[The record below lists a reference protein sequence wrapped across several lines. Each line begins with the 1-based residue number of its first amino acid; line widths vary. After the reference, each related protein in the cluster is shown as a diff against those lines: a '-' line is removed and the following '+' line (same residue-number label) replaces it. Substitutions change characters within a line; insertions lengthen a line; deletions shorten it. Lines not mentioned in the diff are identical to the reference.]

1 MHTKQLAFV
10 VAGILSSLALSA
22 CSLDIP
28 DLNNPG
34 LDQVQDTPTAASINT
49 AATGLIIGDRGGK
62 SATTG
67 TVNQLG
73 ILGREAYD
81 FESADVRFVSELL
94 QANLSKA
101 SPFGGAFWAGQYTII
116 RLANIILK
124 GADKVP
130 EFNDDNK
137 SALKGFAHTMIA
149 MEFITIIITHDST
162 GAPIDVDH
170 PLGDPLGPF
179 VSKDAV
185 YTEIARLLDL
195 GFDEL
200 TAAKKS
206 AFTFALSPGYTG
218 FTNADTYA
226 QFNRALKAKIA
237 CYQGSFASGAAK
249 TPNYQAALDAIGK
262 SFISDSRT
270 AMTINF
276 DLGPSHV
283 YSLGSGDVQNGLVN
297 PNIYAHPSLETDAQK
312 QTDGTSLDA
321 RYLAKVDKLLN
332 ADKTVKTITS
342 MTDPALKTTIKFKR
356 YPTNISPVPII
367 RNEELMLYK
376 AEALW
381 FTGDK
386 AGAIDEL
393 NFVRTKS
400 GKLPVLTLDPA
411 TATDAEFLDAL
422 LYERRYSLLFEGGH
436 RWIDLRR
443 FGRELPVDAPNHT
456 RNVRFPVPQA
466 ECDARPGEPACMIT
480 SSQP

>member
-1 MHTKQLAFV
+1 M
-10 VAGILSSLALSA
+10 
-22 CSLDIP
+22 
-28 DLNNPG
+28 
-34 LDQVQDTPTAASINT
+34 
-49 AATGLIIGDRGGK
+49 
-62 SATTG
+62 
-67 TVNQLG
+67 
-73 ILGREAYD
+73 
-81 FESADVRFVSELL
+81 
-94 QANLSKA
+94 
-101 SPFGGAFWAGQYTII
+101 
-116 RLANIILK
+116 
-124 GADKVP
+124 
-130 EFNDDNK
+130 
-137 SALKGFAHTMIA
+137 
-149 MEFITIIITHDST
+149 
-162 GAPIDVDH
+162 
-170 PLGDPLGPF
+170 
-179 VSKDAV
+179 
-185 YTEIARLLDL
+185 YTEIVRLLDL

-226 QFNRALKAKIA
+226 TFNRALKAKIS
-237 CYQGSFASGAAK
+237 CYQGSFASGASK
-249 TPNYQAALDAIGK
+249 TSNYQAALDAIGK

-270 AMTINF
+270 AMTTNF

-312 QTDGTSLDA
+312 QTDATKLDA

-342 MTDPALKTTIKFKR
+342 MTDASLKTTIKFKR

-400 GKLPVLTLDPA
+400 GLLPELNPQPT
-411 TATDAEFLDAL
+411 TDDEFLNAL
-422 LYERRYSLLFEGGH
+422 LYERRYSLMFEGGH

-443 FGRELPVDAPNHT
+443 FGKELPVDAANHT

>member
-10 VAGILSSLALSA
+10 VAGILSSLTLSA

-34 LDQVQDTPTAASINT
+34 LEQVEDTPTAASINT

-101 SPFGGAFWAGQYTII
+101 SPFGGSFWAAQYTII
-116 RLANIILK
+116 RLANIILH

-149 MEFITIIITHDST
+149 MELITVIITHDST
-162 GAPIDVDH
+162 GAVIDTDH

-179 VSKDAV
+179 VPKDAV
-185 YTEIARLLDL
+185 YTEIARLLDQ
-195 GFDEL
+195 GYDEL
-200 TAAKKS
+200 VAAKKS
-206 AFTFALSPGYTG
+206 AFTFQLSPGYTG

-226 QFNRALKAKIA
+226 TFNRALKAKIS
-237 CYQGSFASGAAK
+237 CYQK
-249 TPNYQAALDAIGK
+249 NYMAALDALGK
-262 SFISDSRT
+262 SFLSDSRT
-270 AMTINF
+270 AMTTNF
-276 DLGPSHV
+276 DLGTSHV
-283 YSLGSGDVQNGLVN
+283 YSLGAGDVQNGLVN
-297 PNIYAHPSLETDAQK
+297 PNIYAHPTLETDAQK
-312 QTDGTSLDA
+312 QADGTLDA
-321 RYLAKVDKLLN
+321 RFGAKVEQLLN

-342 MTDPALKTTIKFKR
+342 MTDAALKTTLKFKR

-386 AGAIDEL
+386 TGAIDEL

-400 GKLPVLTLDPA
+400 GKLPVLSPDPA
-411 TATDAEFLDAL
+411 TDDEFINAL
-422 LYERRYSLLFEGGH
+422 LYERRYSLMFEGGH

-443 FGRELPVDAPNHT
+443 FGKELPVDAPNHT

-466 ECDARPGEPACMIT
+466 ECDARPGEAACAIT

>member
-1 MHTKQLAFV
+1 MHTKQLALV

-101 SPFGGAFWAGQYTII
+101 SPFGGAFWAAQYTII

-179 VSKDAV
+179 VPTDAV

-226 QFNRALKAKIA
+226 TFNRALKAKIA
-237 CYQGSFASGAAK
+237 CYQK
-249 TPNYQAALDAIGK
+249 NYQAALDAVGK

-283 YSLGSGDVQNGLVN
+283 YSLGSGDQQNGLVN

-312 QTDGTSLDA
+312 QTDGTTLDA
-321 RYLAKVDKLLN
+321 RFVAKVDKLLN

-342 MTDPALKTTIKFKR
+342 MTDPSLKTTIKFKR

-400 GKLPVLTLDPA
+400 GKLPVLSPDPA
-411 TATDAEFLDAL
+411 TDDEFVNAL
-422 LYERRYSLLFEGGH
+422 LYERRYSLMFEGGH

-443 FGRELPVDAPNHT
+443 FGKELPVDAPTHT

-480 SSQP
+480 SSSP

>member
-22 CSLDIP
+22 CSLEIP

-101 SPFGGAFWAGQYTII
+101 SPFGGAFWAAQYTII

-179 VSKDAV
+179 VPKDAV

-226 QFNRALKAKIA
+226 TFNRALKAKIA
-237 CYQGSFASGAAK
+237 CYMK
-249 TPNYQAALDAIGK
+249 NYQAALDAVGK
-262 SFISDSRT
+262 SFIADSRT
-270 AMTINF
+270 ATTINF

-283 YSLGSGDVQNGLVN
+283 YSLGAGDQQNGLVN

-312 QTDGTSLDA
+312 QTDGTTLDA
-321 RYLAKVDKLLN
+321 RFVAKVDKMLN

-342 MTDPALKTTIKFKR
+342 MTDPALKTSLKFKR

-400 GKLPVLTLDPA
+400 GKLPVLSPEPT
-411 TATDAEFLDAL
+411 TDAEFVDAL
-422 LYERRYSLLFEGGH
+422 LYERRYSMMFEGGH

-443 FGRELPVDAPNHT
+443 FGKELPVDAANHT

-466 ECDARPGEPACMIT
+466 ECDARPGEAACTIT